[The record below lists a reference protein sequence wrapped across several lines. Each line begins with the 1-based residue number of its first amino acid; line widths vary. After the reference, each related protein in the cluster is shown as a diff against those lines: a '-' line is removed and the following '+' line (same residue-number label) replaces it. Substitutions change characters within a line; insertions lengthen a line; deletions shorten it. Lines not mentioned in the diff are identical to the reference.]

1 MSNTAMKR
9 STASRDISRRDL
21 EVMMATAAAQS
32 RRLMRSL
39 RLSAS
44 EQEDAEQDIL
54 VMLIER
60 WHYFDDS
67 RGSNVAFA
75 IRIGRQA
82 AQVIADRIVSGWE
95 REAISLDAPLNGD
108 EGSEPEPSLSET
120 VPDERLPSETDL
132 IGAIAL
138 NDVLGKLPE
147 DYAHVAQTIRETD
160 GDVGEAKR
168 LSQLSSSEFHRRLRE
183 LRYRLVT
190 VELAPRRWLFRP

>member
-1 MSNTAMKR
+1 MSDTATKR
-9 STASRDISRRDL
+9 STAPRDISRRDL

-32 RRLMRSL
+32 RRLARSL
-39 RLSAS
+39 RLSSS

-60 WHYFDDS
+60 WHYFDGS

-95 REAISLDAPLNGD
+95 RQTVSLDAPLQGD
-108 EGSEPEPSLSET
+108 EGLDFEPSLSDT
-120 VPDERLPSETDL
+120 IPDERVPSEGDL
-132 IGAIAL
+132 VSAIAL
-138 NDVLGKLPE
+138 KDVLGKLPE

-160 GDVGEAKR
+160 GDVGEAQR

-190 VELAPRRWLFRP
+190 VELAPRRWLFRQ

>member
-1 MSNTAMKR
+1 MSNTATKR

-21 EVMMATAAAQS
+21 EVMMATATAQS
-32 RRLMRSL
+32 RRLARSL
-39 RLSAS
+39 RLSSS
-44 EQEDAEQDIL
+44 EQEDAEHDIL

-60 WHYFDDS
+60 WHYFDDN

-82 AQVIADRIVSGWE
+82 TQVIADRIVSGWE
-95 REAISLDAPLNGD
+95 RETVSLDAPLHGD
-108 EGSEPEPSLSET
+108 DGSEVEPSLSDSI
-120 VPDERLPSETDL
+120 PDERVPSEGDL
-132 IGAIAL
+132 VAAIAL
-138 NDVLGKLPE
+138 KDVLEKLPE
-147 DYAHVAQTIRETD
+147 DYAHIAHTIRETD
-160 GDVGEAKR
+160 GDVGEAQR